1 MHGGGLARGDSPSTI
16 TASVLS
22 QSKLQQNSSPY
33 TRKNGAA
40 AVPNPSLIKA
50 SHGNTM
56 TGFLSNRLTQI
67 KSKAVNKA
75 GNPETA
81 AKLKVK
87 SGKDSTQQTAANLF
101 NISVTSFNKTQGAG
115 GQAGAYSP
123 TLINNPLVDRIT
135 PTTSTQLLSFYQ
147 QHHQLLKNQEKLSS

>member
-1 MHGGGLARGDSPSTI
+1 
-16 TASVLS
+16 
-22 QSKLQQNSSPY
+22 
-33 TRKNGAA
+33 
-40 AVPNPSLIKA
+40 
-50 SHGNTM
+50 M

-75 GNPETA
+75 SSPETA

-87 SGKDSTQQTAANLF
+87 SGKDITQGAAANLF

-147 QHHQLLKNQEKLSS
+147 QHHQLLKNQEKLSSQLDQSHAPLLVSAPSIKQISLEDHQNHLQD